1 VRRKR
6 FCFFFLFL
14 LLLLSFFLL
23 PFFERGK
30 QNLINLDLL
39 FQKKTKKTGAEL
51 TESVVL
57 LRCDGHQHMGG
68 ECLSILDAS
77 SGDLICESCP
87 SVGKTAGLVGDE
99 LDYVVSMS
107 TIEVSPPRKVAP
119 DAPLRMLSKYSAVE
133 RHTGVM
139 SIMFLYYAE
148 DSGKASSAAEID
160 AAAAAR
166 DGAPANAAAQAAL
179 AVSPADFTK
188 LFPRALSYTSS
199 DCAAQ
204 LWQVWANCP
213 PAAASSKAEENAV
226 VCCSMTGALAA
237 SRCTCDVVPH
247 AERPLLEFLTDWQ
260 AQCTSAVSAWDAYA
274 LACHDDGSKGGWR
287 WRNLLAFVGA
297 DDQMSA
303 LFGDGELMR
312 LLVLLSWGV
321 PVLVMML
328 TWTVHRAAVRAFP
341 AYRALPEADQFVC
354 LSHLVSAVL
363 FSLQLVPLTLV
374 GVRMLFGPNFQ
385 ENAGGAT
392 VPLLIGITYS
402 HAAIYLAE
410 GVYRGTV
417 RPNWVLMSH
426 HILFFSLAPVM
437 IK

>member
-1 VRRKR
+1 
-6 FCFFFLFL
+6 
-14 LLLLSFFLL
+14 
-23 PFFERGK
+23 
-30 QNLINLDLL
+30 
-39 FQKKTKKTGAEL
+39 
-51 TESVVL
+51 
-57 LRCDGHQHMGG
+57 MGG
-68 ECLSILDAS
+68 ECLTLLDAS
-77 SGDLICESCP
+77 TGDLICESCP
-87 SVGKTAGLVGDE
+87 TVGKTAGVVGDE

-119 DAPLRMLSKYSAVE
+119 DAPLRMLSRYSAVE

-148 DSGKASSAAEID
+148 DSGEALSIAEID
-160 AAAAAR
+160 TAAAAR
-166 DGAPANAAAQAAL
+166 DGAPANAAAQEAL
-179 AVSPADFTK
+179 AVSPDDFAK
-188 LFPRALSYTSS
+188 LFPRALSYTTPQ
-199 DCAAQ
+199 CATQ

-247 AERPLLEFLTDWQ
+247 AEHALLNFLTDWQ

-274 LACHDDGSKGGWR
+274 LACHDDGTHGGWR
-287 WRNLLAFVGA
+287 WQNLMAFVGA
-297 DDQMSA
+297 DEQMSA
-303 LFGDGELMR
+303 LFGDNELMR

-321 PVLVMML
+321 PVLVMVL
-328 TWTVHRAAVRAFP
+328 SWVVHHAASKAFEN
-341 AYRALPEADQFVC
+341 YSTLPESEKYIC

-363 FSLQLVPLTLV
+363 FSLQIGPLTTQ
-374 GVRMLFGPNFQ
+374 GVKLLFGPNFQ

-402 HAAIYLAE
+402 HAAIYTAE
-410 GVYRGTV
+410 GIYRGTA

-426 HILFFSLAPVM
+426 HILFFTLAPVM

>member
-1 VRRKR
+1 
-6 FCFFFLFL
+6 
-14 LLLLSFFLL
+14 
-23 PFFERGK
+23 
-30 QNLINLDLL
+30 
-39 FQKKTKKTGAEL
+39 
-51 TESVVL
+51 
-57 LRCDGHQHMGG
+57 MGG

-247 AERPLLEFLTDWQ
+247 AERPLLEFLTNWQ

-321 PVLVMML
+321 PVLVMVL

-354 LSHLVSAVL
+354 LSHLVSTLL